1 MAMNA
6 PRHFL
11 KKDFLLLT
19 ASLDVLFSIVYLSI
33 YRPFSSSSAF
43 WLSLSDE
50 KAGVYT
56 MLFFVSGMA
65 WLLLTRYFMVLYDRR
80 HDVSVRGLA
89 LSLAVDIAGV
99 SVLYLLF
106 TFLAGKAGLVPQVEL
121 LLRTL
126 VCVFLILVIPF
137 MLCLLYAFIQ
147 DRNEE
152 ISLLKLNMT
161 PKREMK
167 GDRLLNLTDS
177 SGTVRITAMPEEICY
192 LESQDNYVCI
202 HYLVDGKM
210 NSYLLRNTTT
220 GLEDAFRGTLLT
232 RCHRSFIIN
241 VAHVKLIK
249 HEKGR
254 AIVIMDDTVGTVIP
268 VSKSYYKDVMDIL
281 VQYRAG

>member
-1 MAMNA
+1 MNA

-19 ASLDVLFSIVYLSI
+19 ASLDVLFSIVYLAI

-43 WLSLSDE
+43 WISLTDE

-65 WLLLTRYFMVLYDRR
+65 WLLLTKYILNLYDRR
-80 HDVSVRGLA
+80 HDVTLRGLA
-89 LSLAVDIAGV
+89 IVLGADILGV
-99 SVLYLLF
+99 SVLYMFF
-106 TFLAGKAGLVPQVEL
+106 TFLAGKAGAVPQAEL

-137 MLCLLYAFIQ
+137 ALCVLYAFIQ

-152 ISLLKLNMT
+152 IALLKLNSA
-161 PKREMK
+161 PKEEKK
-167 GDRLLNLTDS
+167 GDTLLNLADY
-177 SGTVRITAMPEEICY
+177 SGAVKISAMPDEICY

-202 HYLVDGKM
+202 HFLVDGQM
-210 NSYLLRNTTT
+210 NSYLLRNTTA
-220 GLEDAFRGTLLT
+220 GLEDAFRGTLLM

-254 AIVIMDDTVGTVIP
+254 ALVVMDDAVGTVIP
-268 VSKSYYKDVMDIL
+268 VSKSYYKDVMDVL
-281 VQYRAG
+281 VQYRAS